1 MLNIRAKPPAPNDNK
16 GHTAKQ
22 HKKNKAHDEART
34 EAQIAKK
41 KAKNKKGVP
50 VWRHRR
56 SWYIVGITIPSIP
69 VSRLNWK
76 GKLNYADSKLR
87 NF

>member
-22 HKKNKAHDEART
+22 HKKNKAQIPPKSGVAHPNNKAHDEART

-50 VWRHRR
+50 V
-56 SWYIVGITIPSIP
+56 
-69 VSRLNWK
+69 
-76 GKLNYADSKLR
+76 
-87 NF
+87 

>member
-50 VWRHRR
+50 V
-56 SWYIVGITIPSIP
+56 
-69 VSRLNWK
+69 
-76 GKLNYADSKLR
+76 
-87 NF
+87 